1 MNAVLDILN
10 TVLDAVIGALGV
22 ALAAVARAAL
32 ANASTSEWVLAVALA
47 GTAWMLSSGRGWR
60 AVGLLAF
67 ALAVAA
73 GAWLS
78 WKTGHAGMV
87 AQQAVLAAMVLHGVK
102 RRGWSLAGKVGAK

>member
-10 TVLDAVIGALGV
+10 TVLDAVIGALAV

-32 ANASTSEWVLAVALA
+32 ANVSTSEWVLAVALA

-67 ALAVAA
+67 SLAVAA
-73 GAWLS
+73 GAWLA

-87 AQQAVLAAMVLHGVK
+87 AQQVVMAVMVLHGIK
-102 RRGWSLAGKVGAK
+102 GQGWSLTGKGGAK

>member
-1 MNAVLDILN
+1 MNAVLDFLN

-32 ANASTSEWVLAVALA
+32 ANASTAEWVLAVALA

-67 ALAVAA
+67 SLAVAA
-73 GAWLS
+73 GGWLAWR
-78 WKTGHAGMV
+78 TNHPGMV
-87 AQQAVLAAMVLHGVK
+87 AQQAVLAAMVLHGLK
-102 RRGWSLAGKVGAK
+102 GRGWSLTGKGAAK